1 MNRSREIAVGAACL
15 LLVAAACSSTSKKPT
30 GARAKSGGTT
40 STIAVGEPGA
50 PTETTGSATGTAT
63 PSGGAAGTTS
73 GRGGG
78 PATTTPGPDRST
90 VIRSATNL
98 KGGRVTIGVHF
109 SSDLTAVFTAF
120 GAEPP
125 PSDAR
130 PVVLAI
136 IDWINK
142 NGGIGGKAVDAVIHE
157 TNPTNGSFDSQAQLA
172 CTDFTEDHKVS
183 FVVSGAIMPS
193 FGLAECLAKHNV
205 PLVWEYQYLLDQAS
219 FDKYPSLLYQP
230 FTIVGDRMRVYVDG
244 LFAQGFFAKG
254 ARIGLLRYD
263 TPIHKKFADGVIKP
277 ALASHGLKLTSEIAV
292 RSPASAGGAGDTA
305 GQLSNAVL
313 RLRSANVDHLLFV
326 PTGAA
331 MPFIFGPVAESQGYH
346 ARYGVNSLDIP
357 RFLAQNLPAAQ
368 LRNALVV
375 GWTPAADIVSSADLP
390 NKADAAEARCFN
402 LTRDHTDFSV
412 RFCDGL
418 FFLKTAL
425 EGVAGTTPADLRG
438 AVDRL
443 GTRFDSPYTF
453 STRFGAGRHD
463 GAAAWRPLGY
473 VEACQC
479 FRYRGAVTP
488 LG

>member
-1 MNRSREIAVGAACL
+1 M
-15 LLVAAACSSTSKKPT
+15 LLVAAAACSSTSKKT
-30 GARAKSGGTT
+30 SGARTKSAETT
-40 STIAVGEPGA
+40 STTVAGEPGA
-50 PTETTGSATGTAT
+50 PTETTVNSTGIAT
-63 PSGGAAGTTS
+63 PSGGATGTS
-73 GRGGG
+73 ARPGGG

-109 SSDLTAVFTAF
+109 STDLTAVFTAF

-142 NGGIGGKAVDAVIHE
+142 NGGIGGKAVDAVLHE

-219 FDKYPSLLYQP
+219 FDKYPSHLYQP

-244 LFAQGFFAKG
+244 LFSQGFFAKG

-263 TPIHKKFADGVIKP
+263 TPVHKKFADGVIKP

-357 RFLAQNLPAAQ
+357 VFLAENLPAAQ

-375 GWTPAADIVSSADLP
+375 GWTPAADVFAADIP
-390 NKADAAEARCFN
+390 NKADPAEAQCFK
-402 LTRDHTDFSV
+402 LTKDHRDFSV

-418 FFLKTAL
+418 FYLKTAL
-425 EGVAGTTPADLRG
+425 EGVAGTSAGDLRA

-453 STRFGAGRHD
+453 STRFGSGRHD
-463 GAAAWRPLGY
+463 GAAAWRPLAY

>member
-1 MNRSREIAVGAACL
+1 LAIACL
-15 LLVAAACSSTSKKPT
+15 LLVAACSSTSKS
-30 GARAKSGGTT
+30 GHNARAGTQATTASSELGAGIAAPGESPIASPYAAVT
-40 STIAVGEPGA
+40 STTERKRSGA
-50 PTETTGSATGTAT
+50 T
-63 PSGGAAGTTS
+63 
-73 GRGGG
+73 
-78 PATTTPGPDRST
+78 ATTTPPPDRST

-98 KGGRVTIGVHF
+98 KGGRITIGVHF
-109 SSDLTAVFTAF
+109 STDLTAVFTAF
-120 GAEPP
+120 GAQPP

-142 NGGIGGKAVDAVIHE
+142 NGGIGGKAVDAVLHE

-183 FVVSGAIMPS
+183 FVVGGAIMPS
-193 FGLAECLAKHNV
+193 FGLAECLAKRNV

-219 FDKYPSLLYQP
+219 FDKYPSHLYQP

-244 LFAQGFFAKG
+244 LFSQGFFAKG

-263 TPIHKKFADGVIKP
+263 TPVHKKFADGVIKP

-346 ARYGVNSLDIP
+346 ARYGLNSLDIP
-357 RFLAQNLPAAQ
+357 VFLAENLPAAQ
-368 LRNALVV
+368 LRDALAV
-375 GWTPAADIVSSADLP
+375 GWTPAADVFGPDTP
-390 NKADAAEARCFN
+390 NKADPAEAQCFK
-402 LTRDHTDFSV
+402 LTRDHRDFSV

-418 FFLKTAL
+418 FFLRTAL
-425 EGVAGTTPADLRG
+425 EGVAGTTPADLRA

-463 GAAAWRPLGY
+463 GAAAWRPVAYDEG
-473 VEACQC
+473 CKC